1 MITKRNVLILAAFT
15 AVCCLTAG
23 IIGND
28 ESGALASVADVA
40 WFGFLLGLLL
50 LAVVGVA
57 RLGRWIGRRA
67 SASAG
72 S

>member
-1 MITKRNVLILAAFT
+1 MITKRNISILIAFT
-15 AVCCLTAG
+15 IVCFVTAG
-23 IIGND
+23 VLGND
-28 ESGALASVADVA
+28 REGVLRAIADVS
-40 WFGFLLGLLL
+40 WFGFLLGILL

-67 SASAG
+67 STSPE